1 MSRIAKA
8 PVQIPSGV
16 EIKQDGQVIH
26 VKGLKGALNLEL
38 HPLVQVS
45 IEGGALNVLPFDAA
59 SAKAWVQA
67 GTTRS
72 LIQNM
77 VVGVSQGWSK
87 KLQLVGVGYRA
98 QVKGKVL
105 SLSLGFS
112 HPVDF
117 NVPDGINIETPSQT
131 EIVVSGFDRDKV
143 GQVSS
148 DIRSWRPP
156 EPYKGKGIRYANEQI
171 ILKDAKKK

>member
-38 HPLVQVS
+38 HSLVQVS
-45 IEGGALNVLPFDAA
+45 IDGGALNVLPFDAA
-59 SAKAWVQA
+59 NAKAWVQA

-131 EIVVSGFDRDKV
+131 EIIVSGFDRDKV

-171 ILKDAKKK
+171 VIKDAKKK